1 MFYTNEEYVNCTW
14 KENGTVEIGHL
25 FHKFEKDKPVH
36 TKRTAGYK
44 GSSKNLSVRNWLR
57 QLDEFYYR
65 VKDRIYDN
73 TRCIFITLTTKQIID
88 PKLLVKKFGA
98 FIKILK
104 KYYDKIEYARV
115 VEFNENEKRCH
126 IHCVLQFT
134 DRPIIYKKMFE
145 KYWKLGHCE
154 ISNLKKDCI
163 DISTIPLIDD
173 VVNVL
178 QYMSKHSN
186 NDIFKYKKSYGG
198 VKLRYKSRFTLFPRN
213 FRVCAISR
221 NFGTIVQLKSIS
233 YTMPVS
239 TAEKIIQNWEFNS
252 KPHNKH
258 HKTNKSLRI
267 QGHYYNDNFFIDKV
281 DIRNIQKEE
290 IEKYLS

>member
-25 FHKFEKDKPVH
+25 FHKFEKDKPFH

-104 KYYDKIEYARV
+104 NITIKLNTQELLNLMR
-115 VEFNENEKRCH
+115 
-126 IHCVLQFT
+126 T
-134 DRPIIYKKMFE
+134 KK
-145 KYWKLGHCE
+145 GV
-154 ISNLKKDCI
+154 
-163 DISTIPLIDD
+163 IST
-173 VVNVL
+173 VF
-178 QYMSKHSN
+178 Y
-186 NDIFKYKKSYGG
+186 
-198 VKLRYKSRFTLFPRN
+198 
-213 FRVCAISR
+213 
-221 NFGTIVQLKSIS
+221 
-233 YTMPVS
+233 
-239 TAEKIIQNWEFNS
+239 
-252 KPHNKH
+252 
-258 HKTNKSLRI
+258 SLRI
-267 QGHYYNDNFFIDKV
+267 DQLFIKKCL
-281 DIRNIQKEE
+281 RNIGN
-290 IEKYLS
+290 